1 MYQEMRLLWRL
12 GMLLIALFSFGTT
25 RAMEEVPALYRDI
38 AQAHSIAATD
48 LYAYAVAGTGRV
60 DEYRRIIP

>member
-25 RAMEEVPALYRDI
+25 MD
-38 AQAHSIAATD
+38 
-48 LYAYAVAGTGRV
+48 GTGQRAPLS
-60 DEYRRIIP
+60 I